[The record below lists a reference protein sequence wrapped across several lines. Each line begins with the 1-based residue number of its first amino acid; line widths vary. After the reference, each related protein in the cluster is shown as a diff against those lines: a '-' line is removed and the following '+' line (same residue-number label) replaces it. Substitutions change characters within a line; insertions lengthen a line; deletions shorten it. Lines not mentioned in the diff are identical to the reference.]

1 MGKAIGKQTRAEIR
15 KTRVRK
21 RLSVSAERPRLA
33 VFRSNRHLY
42 AQIVDDTK
50 QCTIVAASTQSKEL
64 KGKLAK
70 TTTMDAA
77 KEVGRLIAKK
87 AQEKN
92 VKKVCFDRRSYLYH
106 GRVKALAEAARSEG
120 LQF

>member
-1 MGKAIGKQTRAEIR
+1 MGKAIGHQTRAEIR
-15 KTRVRK
+15 KDRVRRHLK
-21 RLSVSAERPRLA
+21 VSAERPRLA

-42 AQIVDDTK
+42 AQIIDDIH
-50 QCTIVAASTQSKEL
+50 QRTIAAVSTLSKEL
-64 KGKLAK
+64 KGKIAK
-70 TTTMDAA
+70 PTTMDAA

>member
-1 MGKAIGKQTRAEIR
+1 MGKKRKLTRAEIR
-15 KTRVRK
+15 KVRVRR
-21 RLSVSAERPRLA
+21 RLTTGTDRPRLA

-42 AQIVDDTK
+42 AQIIDDLSHR
-50 QCTIVAASTQSKEL
+50 TIVAASTKSKEL
-64 KGKLAK
+64 KGKVEK
-70 TTTMDAA
+70 TTTMSAA
-77 KEVGRLIAKK
+77 KEVGLLIAKK

-106 GRVKALAEAARSEG
+106 GRVKALADAARSGG